1 MSPFLSALV
10 ALSRRSMLVVA
21 SLAVTACAS
30 MHATPDVQLSG
41 VPADGAHVSISSVL
55 GAEEIGRTDERT
67 AWAVVERLRP
77 AFIVAATAWSGGGR
91 SAFYMDSARVVYV
104 DGARAGGLEQLRWIR
119 AEAVQRIERLDGAA
133 ATKRFGRDHAAGA
146 LMVTTKR

>member
-1 MSPFLSALV
+1 MPPFLPALT
-10 ALSRRSMLVVA
+10 ALPRRFMLVVA
-21 SLAVTACAS
+21 SLALTACAS
-30 MHATPDVQLSG
+30 MQSATDVQLAG
-41 VPADGAHVSISSVL
+41 MPADGARVSTATLL

-77 AFIVAATAWSGGGR
+77 AFIVAATAWSEGGR

-119 AEAVQRIERLDGAA
+119 AEAVQQIERLDGPAA
-133 ATKRFGRDHAAGA
+133 MTRFGRDHAAGA

>member
-1 MSPFLSALV
+1 MSPFPFALT
-10 ALSRRSMLVVA
+10 ALPRRFMLVVA
-21 SLAVTACAS
+21 SLALTACAS
-30 MHATPDVQLSG
+30 MHATPDVQLAG
-41 VPADGAHVSISSVL
+41 MPADGARVSMSSVL

-91 SAFYMDSARVVYV
+91 AAFYMDSARVVYV

-119 AEAVQRIERLDGAA
+119 AEAVQQIERLDGPA
-133 ATKRFGRDHAAGA
+133 ATTRFGADHAAGA
-146 LMVTTKR
+146 LMVTTRR